1 MPLKFNKEN
10 KMQTNKRYIR
20 RPNIDLPDRQWPSR
34 KITRAPIWCSVDLRD
49 GNQALAIPMG
59 VDEKLR
65 LYKELLKIGFKEIEV
80 GFPSASDTE
89 YSFTRKLIEENL
101 VPDGVSLQV
110 LTQSR
115 EHLIRKTFESLKGAK
130 SAIVHLYNSTSALQR
145 KVTFKMSR
153 AEIIEIA
160 RNGARLVR
168 SMADELEAAGTRVRM
183 EYSPESFSD
192 TELDFALEICEAVKE
207 IWRPTVDNKIIINL
221 PETVQYSSPN
231 IYADQIE
238 WMDRNISDRD
248 KVEISLHTHNDRG
261 TGVASTEFGI
271 MAGADR
277 VEGTLFGN
285 GERTG
290 NLDIVTVAL
299 NMYAEGVDPELN
311 LENLP
316 EIRRVYEE
324 CTGMKVPPRHPYAGD
339 LVFTAFSGSHQDAIK
354 KGMELMRSGDDKWE
368 VPYLLI
374 DPRDIGCSYEA
385 IIRINSQS
393 GKGGVCYILGEDFG
407 FDIPKPMMQQVGDFV
422 NGEADKLGRELRPD
436 EIYSIFAKEFVGR
449 EAPVKLES
457 YKMAYEEGDI
467 DEPKSVKITA
477 KLLICGDEK
486 TVSARGNGPINA
498 LVNAFDKN
506 GMKNFKVVDYRS
518 HAIGK
523 GSATN
528 SAAYVC
534 LESANDKRLVWGVGV
549 DANIESAGLKGLV
562 SALNRLQ

>member
-1 MPLKFNKEN
+1 MESYPKYRYPDPVKIEN
-10 KMQTNKRYIR
+10 
-20 RPNIDLPDRQWPSR
+20 RQWPDR
-34 KITRAPIWCSVDLRD
+34 VITQSPKWASVDLRD

-65 LYKELLKIGFKEIEV
+65 LYGELLKVGFREIEV
-80 GFPSASDTE
+80 GFPAASDTE
-89 YSFTRKLIEENL
+89 YAFLRKLVDGNL

-115 EHLIRKTFESLKGAK
+115 ERLIRKTFDSLKGAK

-160 RNGARLVR
+160 RSGARLVR
-168 SMADELEAAGTRVRM
+168 SMADDLEAAGTRVRM

-207 IWRPTVDNKIIINL
+207 IWKPTPGNKIIINL

-231 IYADQIE
+231 VYADQIE
-238 WMDRNISDRD
+238 WMSRNISQRD
-248 KVEISLHTHNDRG
+248 LVEISLHTHNDRG
-261 TGVASTEFGI
+261 TGVAATEFGI

-290 NLDIVTVAL
+290 NLDIVTAAL
-299 NMYAEGVDPELN
+299 NMYAEGVDPGLELSD
-311 LENLP
+311 LP

-354 KGMELMRSGDDKWE
+354 KGMEIMRSGGGKWE

-393 GKGGVCYILGEDFG
+393 GKGGVCYILGEEFG

-422 NGEADKLGRELRPD
+422 NGEADKLGRELQPP
-436 EIYSIFAKEFVGR
+436 EIRSIFSKEFVGR

-457 YKMAYEEGDI
+457 YKMAYEEGDT

-477 KLLICGDEK
+477 KLLVCGEEK
-486 TVSARGNGPINA
+486 SVSACGNGPINA
-498 LVNAFDKN
+498 LVNAFDRN
-506 GMKNFKVVDYRS
+506 GMKNFKVADYRS

-534 LESANDKRLVWGVGV
+534 LESAEDKRLVWGVGV
-549 DANIESAGLKGLV
+549 DANIESAGLKGLI
-562 SALNRLQ
+562 SAYNRLNP

>member
-1 MPLKFNKEN
+1 
-10 KMQTNKRYIR
+10 MQPKYRYIR
-20 RPNIDLPDRQWPSR
+20 RPSISLPDRQWPN
-34 KITRAPIWCSVDLRD
+34 KEITRAPVWCSVDLRD
-49 GNQALAIPMG
+49 GNQALAVPMG

-65 LYKELLKIGFKEIEV
+65 LYRELLKVGFREIEV
-80 GFPSASDTE
+80 GFPAASDTE
-89 YSFTRKLIEENL
+89 FTFLRKLVDENL

-115 EHLIRKTFESLKGAK
+115 EHLIRKTFDALKGSK

-153 AEIIEIA
+153 PEIVEIA
-160 RNGARLVR
+160 RNGAKLVR
-168 SMADELEAAGTRVRM
+168 SMADELEAQGTRVRM

-207 IWRPTVDNKIIINL
+207 IWKPTPENKIIINL

-231 IYADQIE
+231 VYADQIE
-238 WMDRNISDRD
+238 WISRNISQRD
-248 KVEISLHTHNDRG
+248 CVEISLHTHNDRG
-261 TGVASTEFGI
+261 TGVAATELGI
-271 MAGADR
+271 LAGADR

-299 NMYAEGVDPELN
+299 NMYAEGIDPKLELR
-311 LENLP
+311 NLP

-354 KGMELMRSGDDKWE
+354 KGMELMRAGDDKWE

-393 GKGGVCYILGEDFG
+393 GKGGVCYILGQDFG

-422 NGEADKLGRELRPD
+422 NAEADKMGKELKPA
-436 EIYSIFAKEFVGR
+436 EIYSIFSKEFVGR
-449 EAPVKLES
+449 EAPLKLES
-457 YKMAYEEGDI
+457 YKMEYMDGDI

-477 KLLICGDEK
+477 KLLVCGEQK
-486 TVSARGNGPINA
+486 TVWATGNGPINA
-498 LVNAFDKN
+498 LVNALDRN

-534 LESANDKRLVWGVGV
+534 VERAEDKKMVWGVGL
-549 DANIESAGLKGLV
+549 DANIESAGLKGLIC
-562 SALNRLQ
+562 AINRL

>member
-1 MPLKFNKEN
+1 ML
-10 KMQTNKRYIR
+10 TNKKYIR
-20 RPNIDLPDRQWPSR
+20 RPRINLPDRQWPS
-34 KITRAPIWCSVDLRD
+34 KEITQAPNWCSVDLRD

-65 LYKELLKIGFKEIEV
+65 LYNELLKIGFKEIEV
-80 GFPSASDTE
+80 GFPAASETE
-89 YSFTRKLIEENL
+89 YAFLRKLIDENL
-101 VPDGVSLQV
+101 VPSDVSLQV

-115 EHLIRKTFESLKGAK
+115 EHLIRKTFDALKGSK
-130 SAIVHLYNSTSALQR
+130 NAIVHLYNSTSALQR

-153 AEIIEIA
+153 SEIVEIA
-160 RNGARLVR
+160 RTGARLVR
-168 SMADELEAAGTRVRM
+168 SMADELEAEGTRVRM

-207 IWRPTVDNKIIINL
+207 IWKPTPDNKIIINL
-221 PETVQYSSPN
+221 PETVQYSTPN

-238 WMDRNISDRD
+238 WMSRNISQRD
-248 KVEISLHTHNDRG
+248 CVEISLHTHNDRG
-261 TGVASTEFGI
+261 TGVAATEFGL

-299 NMYAEGVDPELN
+299 NMFAEGVDPKFELG
-311 LENLP
+311 NLP
-316 EIRRVYEE
+316 EIKSVYEE

-354 KGMELMRSGDDKWE
+354 KGMEIMKAGDKQWE

-374 DPRDIGCSYEA
+374 DPQDIGCSYEA

-393 GKGGVCYILGEDFG
+393 GKGGVCYILGEEFG

-422 NGEADKLGRELRPD
+422 NAEADKLGRELQPA
-436 EIYSIFAKEFVGR
+436 EIYAIFAKEFVGR
-449 EAPVKLES
+449 EAPIKLES
-457 YKMAYEEGDI
+457 YKMTYEDGDI
-467 DEPKSVKITA
+467 DEPKSVKINA
-477 KLLICGDEK
+477 KLLVCGETK
-486 TVSARGNGPINA
+486 NIMATGNGPINA

-506 GMKNFKVVDYRS
+506 GMKHFKVVDYRS

-534 LESANDKRLVWGVGV
+534 LESLEDKKKVWGAGV

-562 SALNRLQ
+562 SAFNRLRDSFGE